1 MSINGSYPVAR
12 IQPSN
17 RRGGSGGIGRFASH
31 GLTVAVTIGS
41 ELPFIFSSF
50 MVRVGGDVAILD
62 TGDNSYILPGCLPGI
77 QYWAVGKMIL
87 TAGTTATG
95 IFVFGGV

>member
-1 MSINGSYPVAR
+1 MSINGSYPVTR

-31 GLTVAVTIGS
+31 GLTAAVTPGV
-41 ELPFIFSSF
+41 EVPFIFSSF
-50 MVRVGGDVAILD
+50 MIRVGGDVTIVD
-62 TGDNSYILPGCLPGI
+62 TGDQLFTMPACIPGI
-77 QYWAVGKMIL
+77 QYWAVGKTIDVS
-87 TAGTTATG
+87 TTATG